1 MAHSTEC
8 PGLHRL
14 RVVLLMF
21 VLFAGA
27 GGQAPLWTRL
37 VLVATAAA
45 IPVAIAAQYG
55 WTGVRA
61 LLGLSSRLR
70 RRDDSVPTPSPI
82 NPSEGVSDHGEQRSS
97 AAAR

>member
-1 MAHSTEC
+1 MAHSTEL

-21 VLFAGA
+21 VLLSSTGA
-27 GGQAPLWTRL
+27 SGHAPLWTRL

-45 IPVAIAAQYG
+45 IPVAIAVQYG
-55 WTGVRA
+55 CAGVRA

-70 RRDDSVPTPSPI
+70 LRGGSVPAPRPI
-82 NPSEGVSDHGEQRSS
+82 QPE
-97 AAAR
+97 